1 MPEDKLPSSVD
12 LLEQVCKI
20 MEDRDLTEVYLREGE
35 LTLRVRRGGISLP
48 VSSSLSGSLASV
60 PATEQVNPSAPIL
73 AGQLQ
78 HEGVETICSPM
89 PGMYYHSPAPEDPSY
104 VEVGSIVS
112 EEDIVG
118 LIEAMKIFNEVKPGF
133 ACEILEILVENA
145 TAVEFDQP
153 LFRVK
158 KN

>member
-1 MPEDKLPSSVD
+1 MRSPATDATMPTAMNANWPFCHVSVSPLPWSN
-12 LLEQVCKI
+12 K
-20 MEDRDLTEVYLREGE
+20 
-35 LTLRVRRGGISLP
+35 SLP
-48 VSSSLSGSLASV
+48 ISSSLSGSLASV

-89 PGMYYHSPAPEDPSY
+89 PGMYYRSPAPEDPSY